1 MLFQPKFHAFC
12 LLKIG
17 PKICAYLFWCHWMLL
32 RFGDFLQL
40 PFRRFF
46 VKLIQVFHAIKI
58 SLLNE
63 LHNTINTY
71 WYIGDSIYKN
81 ISRMHILKMETFSDI
96 VDPLPVLI
104 VLETL

>member
-46 VKLIQVFHAIKI
+46 VKLIQVFHA
-58 SLLNE
+58 SLLFGFKD
-63 LHNTINTY
+63 TIKRAE
-71 WYIGDSIYKN
+71 IDDGILSIA
-81 ISRMHILKMETFSDI
+81 
-96 VDPLPVLI
+96 LPKRNKEAEDKAHRAIEVK
-104 VLETL
+104 